1 MLGIKLDYIKKKEKE
16 REIPGRDDFFPEGEG
31 LNSEH
36 RTHEILCMVYRV
48 LSIGQYLVCRNEYTC
63 TIEFYFLI
71 RNTRPGQMAY
81 CKCGPR

>member
-48 LSIGQYLVCRNEYTC
+48 LSDSIWCVEMN
-63 TIEFYFLI
+63 IHI
-71 RNTRPGQMAY
+71 H
-81 CKCGPR
+81 